1 MANVNQIYK
10 LLNNVTNEMIGGS
23 PITVK
28 DTSSLVS
35 LGDSILSSDT
45 ATEQFYTKL
54 VDKIGLTYIKYRELT
69 KDGLSDILRTPM
81 DFGIIL
87 QKINTSEIARAV
99 ENGSWSNQ
107 KNPFE
112 NKKDTTKITSTLFSK
127 IATWELDKIIYDY
140 QLKTSFKSPTE
151 MGAFIQLV
159 FTDMYNGM
167 ELALR
172 DCANMCVA
180 TSIADCSASNKN
192 TVKRN
197 LLAEYNILT
206 NESLTVASCMR
217 SLNFLKYASRE
228 INLVVKRMHDASTL
242 FNSKGYERFTSD
254 NELNIRMLADFSTAC
269 SSYLEADTFHKELVA
284 LPHYKEVSYWQG
296 LGKSG
301 SFSDV
306 STIKVT
312 NGTINVEQS
321 GVLAFISDKERQGVM
336 IDKIRTKT
344 MYNPASELTNYFHK
358 ADIGMYIDK
367 SEQGVV
373 FYIAEAA
380 EA

>member
-1 MANVNQIYK
+1 MANVNQIYNF
-10 LLNNVTNEMIGGS
+10 LNDTTKEMVGGV

-28 DTSSLVS
+28 DTSTLIS
-35 LGDSILSSDT
+35 LGDFILSSESS
-45 ATEQFYTKL
+45 TEQFYSKL
-54 VDKIGLTYIKYRELT
+54 VDKIGMTYVKYRELT
-69 KDGLSDILRTPM
+69 RDGLSDILRTPM

-87 QKINTSEIARAV
+87 QKVNTSEIARAV

-107 KNPFE
+107 KNPFSNE
-112 NKKDTTKITSTLFSK
+112 KDTTKITSTLFSK

-140 QLKTSFKSPTE
+140 QLKTAFKSATE
-151 MGAFIQLV
+151 MGAFIQLI
-159 FTDMYNGM
+159 FIDMYNGM

-172 DCANMCVA
+172 DCANLCVA
-180 TSIADCSASNKN
+180 TSIGDCLASSKN
-192 TVKRN
+192 TIKRN
-197 LLAEYNILT
+197 LLVEYNALT

-228 INLVVKRMHDASTL
+228 INLVVKKMRDVSTL

-296 LGKSG
+296 LGESG
-301 SFSDV
+301 SFNDV

-321 GVLAFISDKERQGVM
+321 GVLAFISDKERHGVM

-358 ADIGMYIDK
+358 ADIGMYMDN

-373 FYIAEAA
+373 FYIAES
-380 EA
+380 

>member
-1 MANVNQIYK
+1 MANVNQIYNF
-10 LLNNVTNEMIGGS
+10 LNDTTKEMIGGS

-28 DTSSLVS
+28 DTSTLVS
-35 LGDSILSSDT
+35 LGDTILSSDT
-45 ATEQFYTKL
+45 STEQFYTKL
-54 VDKIGLTYIKYRELT
+54 VDKIGMTYVKYRELT
-69 KDGLSDILRTPM
+69 KDALSDILRTPM

-87 QKINTSEIARAV
+87 QKVNTSEIARAV
-99 ENGSWSNQ
+99 ENGSWTNQ
-107 KNPFE
+107 KNPFA
-112 NKKDTTKITSTLFSK
+112 NGKDTTKITSTLFSK

-140 QLKTSFKSPTE
+140 QLKTAFKSATE

-159 FTDMYNGM
+159 FNDMYNGM

-172 DCANMCVA
+172 DCANLCVA
-180 TSIADCSASNKN
+180 TSIGDCLASSKN

-197 LLAEYNILT
+197 LLTEYNSLT
-206 NESLTVASCMR
+206 NEDLTVASCMR

-228 INLVVKRMHDASTL
+228 INLVVKRMHDVSTL

-296 LGKSG
+296 LGERG
-301 SFSDV
+301 SFTDV

-312 NGTINVEQS
+312 NDTINVEQS
-321 GVLAFISDKERQGVM
+321 GVLAFISDKERHGVM

-358 ADIGMYIDK
+358 ADIGMYMDN
-367 SEQGVV
+367 SEQGIV
-373 FYIAEAA
+373 FYIAES
-380 EA
+380 

>member
-1 MANVNQIYK
+1 MANVNQIYD
-10 LLNNVTNEMIGGS
+10 LLNNVTREMTGGS

-28 DTSSLVS
+28 DTSTLVS

-45 ATEQFYTKL
+45 TTEQFYSKL
-54 VDKIGLTYIKYRELT
+54 VDKIGLTYVKYRELT
-69 KDGLSDILRTPM
+69 KDALSDILRTPM

-87 QKINTSEIARAV
+87 QKVNTSEIARAV
-99 ENGSWSNQ
+99 ENGSWTNQ

-112 NKKDTTKITSTLFSK
+112 NEKDTTKITSSLFSK

-140 QLKTSFKSPTE
+140 QLKTAFKSATE

-172 DCANMCVA
+172 DCANLCVA
-180 TSIADCSASNKN
+180 TSIGDCLASNKN

-197 LLAEYNILT
+197 LLAEYNLVT
-206 NESLTVASCMR
+206 KESLTVDSCMR

-228 INLVVKRMHDASTL
+228 INLVVKRMHDVSTL

-296 LGKSG
+296 LGESG

-358 ADIGMYIDK
+358 ADIGMYMDN

-373 FYIAEAA
+373 FYIAEA
-380 EA
+380 

>member
-1 MANVNQIYK
+1 MANVNQIYNF
-10 LLNNVTNEMIGGS
+10 LNETTKEMIGGS
-23 PITVK
+23 PVTVK

-35 LGDSILSSDT
+35 LGNIILSSDT
-45 ATEQFYTKL
+45 STEQFYSKL
-54 VDKIGLTYIKYRELT
+54 VDKIGMTYVKYRELT
-69 KDGLSDILRTPM
+69 RDGLSDILRTPM

-87 QKINTSEIARAV
+87 QKVNTSEIARAV
-99 ENGSWSNQ
+99 ENGSWTNQ
-107 KNPFE
+107 KNPFANE
-112 NKKDTTKITSTLFSK
+112 KDTTKITSTLFSK

-140 QLKTSFKSPTE
+140 QLKTAFKSATE

-159 FTDMYNGM
+159 FSDMYNGM

-172 DCANMCVA
+172 DCANLCVA
-180 TSIADCSASNKN
+180 TSIGDCLASSKN
-192 TVKRN
+192 SVKRN
-197 LLAEYNILT
+197 LLAEYNTLT
-206 NESLTVASCMR
+206 SESLTVASCMR

-228 INLVVKRMHDASTL
+228 INLVVKRMHDVSTL

-296 LGKSG
+296 LGESG
-301 SFSDV
+301 SFNDV

-312 NGTINVEQS
+312 NGTINVEQT
-321 GVLAFISDKERQGVM
+321 GVLAFISDKERHGVM

-358 ADIGMYIDK
+358 ADIGMYMDN

-373 FYIAEAA
+373 FYIAES
-380 EA
+380 

>member
-1 MANVNQIYK
+1 MANINQIYEF
-10 LLNNVTNEMIGGS
+10 LNNVTREMVGGS

-28 DTSSLVS
+28 DTSTLVS

-45 ATEQFYTKL
+45 STEQFYSKL
-54 VDKIGLTYIKYRELT
+54 VDKIGTSYIKYRELT
-69 KDGLSDILRTPM
+69 RDALSDILRTPM

-87 QKINTSEIARAV
+87 QKVNTSEIARAV
-99 ENGSWSNQ
+99 ENGSWTNQ
-107 KNPFE
+107 KNPFANE
-112 NKKDTTKITSTLFSK
+112 KDTTKITSSLFSK
-127 IATWELDKIIYDY
+127 IATWELDKIVYDY
-140 QLKTSFKSPTE
+140 QLKTAFNSATE

-159 FTDMYNGM
+159 FNDMYNGM

-172 DCANMCVA
+172 DCSNLCVA
-180 TSIADCSASNKN
+180 TSIGDCLASSKN

-197 LLAEYNILT
+197 LLTEYNTLT
-206 NESLTVASCMR
+206 NEGLTVTGCMR

-228 INLVVKRMHDASTL
+228 INLVVKKMRDVSTL

-254 NELNIRMLADFSTAC
+254 SEINIRMLADFSTAC

-296 LGKSG
+296 LGESG

-312 NGTINVEQS
+312 NSAINVEQS
-321 GVLAFISDKERQGVM
+321 GVLAFISDKERHGVM
-336 IDKIRTKT
+336 INKIRTKT

-358 ADIGMYIDK
+358 ADIGMFMDN

-373 FYIAEAA
+373 FYIAES
-380 EA
+380 

>member
-1 MANVNQIYK
+1 MANVNQIYDF
-10 LLNNVTNEMIGGS
+10 LNKVTKELVGGS

-28 DTSSLVS
+28 DTSTLVS

-45 ATEQFYTKL
+45 ATEQFYSKL
-54 VDKIGLTYIKYRELT
+54 VDKIGLTYVKYRELT
-69 KDGLSDILRTPM
+69 KDALSDILRTPM

-87 QKINTSEIARAV
+87 QKVNTSEISRAV
-99 ENGSWSNQ
+99 ENGSWTNQ
-107 KNPFE
+107 KNPFANE
-112 NKKDTTKITSTLFSK
+112 KDTTKITSSLFSK

-140 QLKTSFKSPTE
+140 QLKTAFKSATE

-159 FTDMYNGM
+159 FTDMFNGM

-172 DCANMCVA
+172 DCANLCVA
-180 TSIADCSASNKN
+180 TSIGDCLASSKN

-197 LLAEYNILT
+197 LLTEYNTLT
-206 NESLTVASCMR
+206 SESLTVASCMR
-217 SLNFLKYASRE
+217 SRNFLKYASRE
-228 INLVVKRMHDASTL
+228 INLVVKKMHDVSTL
-242 FNSKGYERFTSD
+242 FNSKGYERFTS
-254 NELNIRMLADFSTAC
+254 NSELNIRMLADFSTAC
-269 SSYLEADTFHKELVA
+269 SSYLEADTFHMELVA

-296 LGKSG
+296 LGESG

-306 STIKVT
+306 STIKVS
-312 NGTINVEQS
+312 NGTIKVEQS

-358 ADIGMYIDK
+358 ADIGMYIDN

-373 FYIAEAA
+373 FYIAES
-380 EA
+380 